1 MIQKLAVMP
10 QYLLAMAI
18 FGTIG
23 LFVKFIDLPSTVIA
37 LSRGALGTLFLF
49 VVVQFMRRRMDTESI
64 KRNFKHLLIAAV
76 ALGFNWIFLF
86 EAYRLTSIAT
96 ATLAYYMSPVIL
108 ILLSPLILKERV
120 GLAKWI
126 CVICALIGMSL
137 IAGIWEG
144 SDQIA
149 LSGIAMGLLAA
160 CFYATIVINNKFLNG
175 LNPYDSAIVQLGI
188 AALVL
193 LPYVAFTVDFTSLSL
208 DTQTIGLTLIVG
220 IVHTGVAYWLYF
232 SALPKLEAA
241 RIAIFSYIDP
251 AIAILLSVFVL
262 MEPITTAGVIG
273 AVLILG
279 AALTS
284 EFVGKNK

>member
-1 MIQKLAVMP
+1 MP

-37 LSRGALGTLFLF
+37 LSRGALGTLFLL

-64 KRNFKHLLIAAV
+64 RRNFKHLLIAAV
-76 ALGFNWIFLF
+76 ALGFNWIFLL

-96 ATLAYYMSPVIL
+96 ATLAYYMAPVIL

-120 GLAKWI
+120 CLAKWI

-149 LSGIAMGLLAA
+149 LSGIVMGLLAA
-160 CFYATIVINNKFLNG
+160 CFYATIVINYKFLNG

-241 RIAIFSYIDP
+241 RIAIISYIDP
-251 AIAILLSVFVL
+251 AIDI
-262 MEPITTAGVIG
+262 
-273 AVLILG
+273 
-279 AALTS
+279 
-284 EFVGKNK
+284 

>member
-1 MIQKLAVMP
+1 MP
-10 QYLLAMAI
+10 QYLLAMTI

-37 LSRGALGTLFLF
+37 LSRGALGTFFLLI
-49 VVVQFMRRRMDTESI
+49 VLQLMKQRMDTESI
-64 KRNFKHLLIAAV
+64 KRNFKHLFIAAV

-96 ATLAYYMSPVIL
+96 ATLAYYMAPVIL
-108 ILLSPLILKERV
+108 ILVSPLILKEHV
-120 GLAKWI
+120 SIAKWL
-126 CVICALIGMSL
+126 CVICALIGMTL
-137 IAGIWEG
+137 IAGVWEG
-144 SDQIA
+144 SDRIA
-149 LSGIAMGLLAA
+149 FDGIAMGLLAA
-160 CFYATIVINNKFLNG
+160 CFYATIVINNKFLKDI
-175 LNPYDSAIVQLGI
+175 NPYDSAIVQLGI

-193 LPYVAFTVDFTSLSL
+193 LPYVTFTVDFTSLTL

-220 IVHTGVAYWLYF
+220 VVHTGVAYWLYF

-262 MEPITTAGVIG
+262 MEPMTTHAMIG
-273 AVLILG
+273 ALLILG

-284 EFVGKNK
+284 EFVGKKTE

>member
-96 ATLAYYMSPVIL
+96 ATLAYYMAPVIL

>member
-37 LSRGALGTLFLF
+37 LSRGALGTLFLL

-64 KRNFKHLLIAAV
+64 RRNFKHLLIAAV

-96 ATLAYYMSPVIL
+96 ATLAYYMAPVIL

-149 LSGIAMGLLAA
+149 LSGIVMGLLAA

-220 IVHTGVAYWLYF
+220 IMHTGVAYWLYF

>member
-1 MIQKLAVMP
+1 MP
-10 QYLLAMAI
+10 N
-18 FGTIG
+18 
-23 LFVKFIDLPSTVIA
+23 KF
-37 LSRGALGTLFLF
+37 
-49 VVVQFMRRRMDTESI
+49 Q
-64 KRNFKHLLIAAV
+64 
-76 ALGFNWIFLF
+76 
-86 EAYRLTSIAT
+86 
-96 ATLAYYMSPVIL
+96 
-108 ILLSPLILKERV
+108 KERV
-120 GLAKWI
+120 RLAKWI

-160 CFYATIVINNKFLNG
+160 CFYATIVINNKFLKG
-175 LNPYDSAIVQLGI
+175 MNPYDSAIVQLGI

-193 LPYVAFTVDFTSLSL
+193 LPYVAFTVDFENLTL

-241 RIAIFSYIDP
+241 RIAIFSYVDP

-262 MEPITTAGVIG
+262 MEPMTINAMIG

-279 AALTS
+279 AAITS
-284 EFVGKNK
+284 EFVGKKN